1 MEIKQQPN
9 NMLEPEL
16 VSNDIIFKDSLLVE
30 DIKHLSRMT
39 ARTEFFSEEEVQ
51 IVDEL
56 AWSAVTEGEESDYS
70 FLLALPETE
79 DRAHLLGFACFGRIP
94 GTDGS
99 WALYWIVVDEQVQG
113 QGYGRSILHE
123 VERRICTRGARK
135 IFLETSSREQYV
147 STRGFYE
154 ANGYLMESVLK
165 DYYAQGEDCLVYTKN
180 LK

>member
-1 MEIKQQPN
+1 MEIKKQHN
-9 NMLEPEL
+9 NILEPSL
-16 VSNDIIFKDSLLVE
+16 VSGDVVFRDSLLVE
-30 DIKHLSRMT
+30 DIKNLSGMT
-39 ARTEFFSEEEVQ
+39 SRTRFFSEEEVQ

-56 AWSAVTEGEESDYS
+56 AWSAVTEGEDSDYS

-79 DRAHLLGFACFGRIP
+79 DRARLLGFACYGKIP
-94 GTDGS
+94 ATDGS
-99 WALYWIVVDEQVQG
+99 WDLYWIVVDEQMQG
-113 QGYGRSILHE
+113 QGYGRSILRE
-123 VERRICTRGARK
+123 VERRISTQGARK

-165 DYYAQGEDCLVYTKN
+165 DYYARGEDCLVYAKN